1 MSVLEQYVDVG
12 ARPGPTLSLSVVS
25 ASNLVKRYGQG
36 DAHVDALR
44 GVSLDIEEGR
54 MTAVMGPLRLG
65 QVDLDAHPR
74 RP

>member
-12 ARPGPTLSLSVVS
+12 ARPGPTHSLSVVS

-54 MTAVMGPLRLG
+54 MTAVMRPLGLG